1 MDPRA
6 QSKCEVGIIKSG
18 KFTKKSGKFTTRV
31 YLTFPT
37 FSPHQKLI
45 GSPGGAKKEI
55 MSQKTPYLRHILLV
69 CALAHVPPPPFW
81 RELRKIWPS
90 AHTKCR
96 IILKQS
102 KCHSKIIKKCHIPLF
117 IPLYH
122 TTQRRI
128 KKVVYTGQWPVNSQ
142 HCQGCGPCVLVFY
155 CWTCELGGK
164 SHLEMDLESPA
175 WCLRERP

>member
-6 QSKCEVGIIKSG
+6 QSKCEAGIIKSG
-18 KFTKKSGKFTTRV
+18 IFTKKSGKFTTRV
-31 YLTFPT
+31 DFTFPT

-45 GSPGGAKKEI
+45 SSPGGEKMEI
-55 MSQKTPYLRHILLV
+55 VSPKTPYFSHILLV
-69 CALAHVPPPPFW
+69 CALAHVTPPQFW
-81 RELRKIWPS
+81 RELRKSWPS

-122 TTQRRI
+122 TAHRRI
-128 KKVVYTGQWPVNSQ
+128 KKVVYTGQ
-142 HCQGCGPCVLVFY
+142 
-155 CWTCELGGK
+155 
-164 SHLEMDLESPA
+164 
-175 WCLRERP
+175 